1 MTPLQK
7 NILAAC
13 KHRPQTL
20 RELQN
25 ALQVDNSRLR
35 NTVTGMVATGMLSAR
50 NGTYVPGF
58 AVMENTDAPL
68 AFPAHWPSWRPAS
81 ALRPAMTAPAISLFP
96 AAPCMVLCR
105 RIKSSS
111 NCSTI
116 PVWRAAPRVKW
127 WR

>member
-35 NTVTGMVATGMLSAR
+35 NTVTGMVATGMLSAA
-50 NGTYVPGF
+50 TVPMF
-58 AVMENTDAPL
+58 
-68 AFPAHWPSWRPAS
+68 R
-81 ALRPAMTAPAISLFP
+81 ALRDGKYRCPRWHSLHTGQAGGP
-96 AAPCMVLCR
+96 LRLC
-105 RIKSSS
+105 
-111 NCSTI
+111 
-116 PVWRAAPRVKW
+116 VPR
-127 WR
+127 

>member
-13 KHRPQTL
+13 KRRPQTL

-58 AVMENTDAPL
+58 AVMEIPMPPL
-68 AFPAHWPSWRPAS
+68 AFPAHWSSWRPAS

-105 RIKSSS
+105 RI
-111 NCSTI
+111 NHHQTVRPPPCGGQ
-116 PVWRAAPRVKW
+116 RRG
-127 WR
+127 

>member
-58 AVMENTDAPL
+58 AVMENADAPAGIPCTLVKL
-68 AFPAHWPSWRPAS
+68 AARFGFAS
-81 ALRPAMTAPAISLFP
+81 AMTAPAISLFP

-111 NCSTI
+111 NCSTT

>member
-50 NGTYVPGF
+50 NGTYVP
-58 AVMENTDAPL
+58 
-68 AFPAHWPSWRPAS
+68 
-81 ALRPAMTAPAISLFP
+81 
-96 AAPCMVLCR
+96 
-105 RIKSSS
+105 
-111 NCSTI
+111 
-116 PVWRAAPRVKW
+116 
-127 WR
+127 

>member
-35 NTVTGMVATGMLSAR
+35 NTVTGMVATGCPPA
-50 NGTYVPGF
+50 TVPMF
-58 AVMENTDAPL
+58 
-68 AFPAHWPSWRPAS
+68 R
-81 ALRPAMTAPAISLFP
+81 ALP
-96 AAPCMVLCR
+96 
-105 RIKSSS
+105 
-111 NCSTI
+111 
-116 PVWRAAPRVKW
+116 
-127 WR
+127 

>member
-58 AVMENTDAPL
+58 AVMENTDAPRWHSL
-68 AFPAHWPSWRPAS
+68 HTGQAGGP
-81 ALRPAMTAPAISLFP
+81 LR
-96 AAPCMVLCR
+96 LC
-105 RIKSSS
+105 
-111 NCSTI
+111 
-116 PVWRAAPRVKW
+116 VPR
-127 WR
+127 

>member
-13 KHRPQTL
+13 KRRPQTL

-58 AVMENTDAPL
+58 AVMENTDAPAGIPCTLVKL
-68 AFPAHWPSWRPAS
+68 AARFGFAS
-81 ALRPAMTAPAISLFP
+81 RDDGTGDIFIPGRAR
-96 AAPCMVLCR
+96 MVLCR

-111 NCSTI
+111 NCSTT

>member
-58 AVMENTDAPL
+58 AVMENTDAPAGIPCTLVKL
-68 AFPAHWPSWRPAS
+68 AARFGFAS
-81 ALRPAMTAPAISLFP
+81 R
-96 AAPCMVLCR
+96 MVLCR

-111 NCSTI
+111 NCSTT

>member
-50 NGTYVPGF
+50 NGTYVPACRDGKYRCPRWHSLHTGQ
-58 AVMENTDAPL
+58 AGGPL
-68 AFPAHWPSWRPAS
+68 R
-81 ALRPAMTAPAISLFP
+81 
-96 AAPCMVLCR
+96 LC
-105 RIKSSS
+105 
-111 NCSTI
+111 
-116 PVWRAAPRVKW
+116 VPR
-127 WR
+127 

>member
-58 AVMENTDAPL
+58 AVMENTDAP
-68 AFPAHWPSWRPAS
+68 AG
-81 ALRPAMTAPAISLFP
+81 I
-96 AAPCMVLCR
+96 PCTLVMPPGRVL
-105 RIKSSS
+105 
-111 NCSTI
+111 
-116 PVWRAAPRVKW
+116 P
-127 WR
+127 

>member
-35 NTVTGMVATGMLSAR
+35 MGFSMLC
-50 NGTYVPGF
+50 
-58 AVMENTDAPL
+58 L
-68 AFPAHWPSWRPAS
+68 
-81 ALRPAMTAPAISLFP
+81 
-96 AAPCMVLCR
+96 VL
-105 RIKSSS
+105 
-111 NCSTI
+111 
-116 PVWRAAPRVKW
+116 
-127 WR
+127 

>member
-35 NTVTGMVATGMLSAR
+35 NTVTGIRPWQKKLPRILLS
-50 NGTYVPGF
+50 GF
-58 AVMENTDAPL
+58 TWL
-68 AFPAHWPSWRPAS
+68 ANR
-81 ALRPAMTAPAISLFP
+81 L
-96 AAPCMVLCR
+96 
-105 RIKSSS
+105 
-111 NCSTI
+111 
-116 PVWRAAPRVKW
+116 
-127 WR
+127 

>member
-58 AVMENTDAPL
+58 AVMENTDAV
-68 AFPAHWPSWRPAS
+68 
-81 ALRPAMTAPAISLFP
+81 
-96 AAPCMVLCR
+96 PCMVLCR

-111 NCSTI
+111 SCSTT